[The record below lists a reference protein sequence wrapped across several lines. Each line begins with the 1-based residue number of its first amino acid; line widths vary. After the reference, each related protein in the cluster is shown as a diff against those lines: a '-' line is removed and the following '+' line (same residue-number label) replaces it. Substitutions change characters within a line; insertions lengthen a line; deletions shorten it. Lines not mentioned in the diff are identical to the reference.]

1 MFYRMI
7 IIIIVIMLIICMG
20 SELGLFA
27 ELYKS
32 VSYIKTIL
40 NFIKEN
46 KLT

>member
-1 MFYRMI
+1 MFYGMI

-20 SELGLFA
+20 SELGFFA

-40 NFIKEN
+40 NVITEN
-46 KLT
+46 NLT